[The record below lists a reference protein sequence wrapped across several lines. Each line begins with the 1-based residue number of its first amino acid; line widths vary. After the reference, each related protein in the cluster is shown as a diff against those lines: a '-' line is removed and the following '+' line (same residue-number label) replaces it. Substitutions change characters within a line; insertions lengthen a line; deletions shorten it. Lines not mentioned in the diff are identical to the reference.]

1 MQGQPSDSQR
11 PDLDRATRTGSE
23 AKCEHECCAERDRS
37 AQGAIIVLLLDD
49 DHHGLWS
56 REELQR
62 TSSADALSVTD
73 AIGELLASGLAHEL
87 GEFVFASR
95 AARSFDRLD
104 L

>member
-11 PDLDRATRTGSE
+11 PDLDRAVRTGRE
-23 AKCEHECCAERDRS
+23 AECEHEFCAEQDRS
-37 AQGAIIVLLLDD
+37 AQGAILVLLLGD

-62 TSSADALSVTD
+62 MSSANALSVTD
-73 AIGELLASGLAHEL
+73 AISELLASGLAHEF
-87 GEFVFASR
+87 GQFIFASR